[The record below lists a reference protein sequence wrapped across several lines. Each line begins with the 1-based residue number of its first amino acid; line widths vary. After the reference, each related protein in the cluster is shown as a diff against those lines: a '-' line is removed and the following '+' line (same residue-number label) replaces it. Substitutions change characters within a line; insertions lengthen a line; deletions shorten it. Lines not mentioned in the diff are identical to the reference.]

1 MKPSKIHMI
10 MKSSV
15 SNSSLAFIILF
26 WTMVG
31 LISGCASSPSP
42 AVKSDPVVKNSK
54 EKSGSVKPKPYR
66 VNDRV
71 YYPKSDSAGFTQ
83 KGNASWYGKKFHG
96 RRTANGEVYDM
107 HGLTAAHKTLPFNT
121 VVEVTHQKSGKTVQV
136 RVNDRG
142 PFAKDRIID
151 LSYGAARKLGIIKT
165 GTAPVRIRV
174 TQDKQSSVPRDATG
188 AAAQKGIYSVQVGVF
203 ENLDNARRISRKFRR
218 SRILAVKQS
227 NRKFYKVLVGK
238 YSNYENA
245 LGPMD
250 RIRLHGFEEA
260 FIVLSP

>member
-1 MKPSKIHMI
+1 MKPDNITMI

-15 SNSSLAFIILF
+15 SNVPLAFIIIF
-26 WTMVG
+26 WALAVMT
-31 LISGCASSPSP
+31 SGCASSPSP
-42 AVKSDPVVKNSK
+42 AVQSDPVVSNSNK
-54 EKSGSVKPKPYR
+54 KSGSVKPKPYR
-66 VNDRV
+66 VNGRV

-96 RRTANGEVYDM
+96 RLTANGEVYDM
-107 HGLTAAHKTLPFNT
+107 YGLTAAHKTLPFST

-151 LSYGAARKLGIIKT
+151 LSYGAAKKLGIIKT

-174 TQDKQSSVPRDATG
+174 IQDQQSSIPRDATG
-188 AAAQKGIYSVQVGVF
+188 AVAKKGIYSVQVGVF
-203 ENLDNARRISRKFRR
+203 ENLDNARRISRKFKR

-250 RIRLHGFEEA
+250 QIRLHGFEEA